1 MKRLRERLNEKWD
14 QICDLKSVVGEICD
28 KVKQLEE
35 ENKRLREAKFYV
47 DYLAVSDAEKKM
59 KWYLTQLNNLSSR
72 ECLPRDVFTC
82 IDELQ
87 KAAREFVMVLD
98 AGRGCA
104 SKMNEGGQDDE

>member
-1 MKRLRERLNEKWD
+1 MKRLRERVREKWN
-14 QICDLKSVVGEICD
+14 QICDLKSVVGEIFD
-28 KVKQLEE
+28 KVKQIEE

-59 KWYLTQLNNLSSR
+59 KWYLTQLHNLSSR

-87 KAAREFVMVLD
+87 KAAREFVVVLD
-98 AGRGCA
+98 EGRGYA
-104 SKMNEGGQDDE
+104 SKMSGEQDDE